1 MSEKD
6 QSNNSGLITIEDDV
20 VINREGDL
28 SRVTGKCFLIPI
40 DKVQRNSFTGAFAQA
55 KSKTESKPKDSL
67 LVVEEVPDKVKV
79 EPRHGRGYFLTSV
92 HYKQPLVMSQRKV
105 DPHTHRRALLNA
117 TNEKSTAFL
126 CVEEDLPNS
135 NDDMPF

>member
-1 MSEKD
+1 MSNEND
-6 QSNNSGLITIEDDV
+6 SSDSGLITIEGDV
-20 VINREGDL
+20 KSKGNIVISDIA
-28 SRVTGKCFLIPI
+28 GKCFLIPI
-40 DKVQRNSFTGAFAQA
+40 DRVQRNSFTGAFAQS
-55 KSKTESKPKDSL
+55 KSEKEIKSKDSL
-67 LVVEEVPDKVKV
+67 LVIEEVPDKVKV

-92 HYKQPLVMSQRKV
+92 HYEQPLVMSQRKV